1 MEQLHISLIA
11 TTPGMTQQYLFLAGQ
26 QLPLIYLKLV
36 TRLNYKKIL
45 ALDLQTLPLA

>member
-1 MEQLHISLIA
+1 MEQLHTSLIA
-11 TTPGMTQQYLFLAGQ
+11 ITQGMIQQFMFLAEQ